1 MLLRKT
7 VSGMMLALLF
17 IGMLALAFGIQIV
30 SYVYAQEAETLTP
43 YFVILWTSDFP
54 GGDYIMVKNKIA
66 YFAERRWGGTWISR
80 SGTTFFHSL
89 NLSDGSQ
96 PWNYSAND
104 CLTVAIDDERVY
116 FGSNNGY
123 LMAVDAQRGL
133 FLWKVNLTGAVLAN
147 PVIVNGT
154 IYVGAGDT
162 IYGISAFGEIV
173 WQKRIPSQPREDAK
187 VAWGY
192 SLPPEPGVHTE
203 IISLLSQNHYL
214 YGVITHEK
222 TVVWGSGD
230 NRPWARYASS
240 DIFAV
245 DLNSYEIKWL
255 VPSPCYDK
263 VLVGVSDSFVYFG
276 VDPIYA
282 LNSSTGVFVW
292 NYTTNLFYGSAKVQQ
307 IADDLILILMDS
319 GVTCLNLTTRDV
331 TWSSSG
337 VVFGNTLYSCRS
349 KQIVIDNEVVPRI
362 ELRAIDCFSGNV
374 LWEYTFIDLEER
386 GAYPI
391 VCDDTL
397 LLLCSDKIYAF
408 KYLIDITAPTILI
421 TFPDP
426 GYEAR
431 SSSITVEWTS
441 SDDFSGISYYEIR
454 LDGGSWINVGTN
466 TTYTFTELGD
476 GSHTVDIK
484 AVDKAG
490 NAKQETVSFIV
501 NTSPL
506 FGPGCIEEIAIM
518 ATMITIV
525 LATAL
530 YLLIIRKHKSES

>member
-1 MLLRKT
+1 MRKT
-7 VSGMMLALLF
+7 VSGMMLVLLF
-17 IGMLALAFGIQIV
+17 IGMLALAFDIQIV
-30 SYVYAQEAETLTP
+30 NYVYAQEAETLTP

-54 GGDYIMVKNKIA
+54 GGDYIMIKNKIA

-133 FLWKVNLTGAVLAN
+133 FLWKVNLAGAVLAN

-173 WQKRIPSQPREDAK
+173 WQKRIPSQPREDNLI
-187 VAWGY
+187 GEM
-192 SLPPEPGVHTE
+192 SGGICDPGVSVKTE
-203 IISLLSQNHYL
+203 IISLFHSENSLF
-214 YGVITHEK
+214 GVITHEK
-222 TVVWGSGD
+222 YVCGGS
-230 NRPWARYASS
+230 WSKKYASS

-263 VLVGVSDSFVYFG
+263 ALVGVSDSFIYFG
-276 VDPIYA
+276 VDPIHA

-292 NYTTNLFYGSAKVQQ
+292 NYTTNLFHGSAKVQQ

-349 KQIVIDNEVVPRI
+349 KQIVIDNEVVLRI

-374 LWEYTFIDLEER
+374 SWEYTFVDLEEG
-386 GAYPI
+386 GAYPV
-391 VCDDTL
+391 VCNDTL

-408 KYLIDITAPTILI
+408 KYLIDITAPIILI
-421 TFPDP
+421 TSPDP
-426 GYEAR
+426 SYEAR
-431 SSSITVEWTS
+431 SSSITVAWTG

-454 LDGGSWINVGTN
+454 LDGGSWISIGTN

-490 NAKQETVSFIV
+490 NVKQETVSFIV

-506 FGPGCIEEIAIM
+506 FGPGYIEEIAIV

-530 YLLIIRKHKSES
+530 YLFIIRKHKSKS